1 MASLLA
7 KKLASYIGSTNQTV
21 SAGFFKSAVYPNGQ
35 HVAAIAHQNEYGA
48 TITIPEHEIM
58 LYRSI
63 KSDGTFNNNGRFV
76 KASKS
81 NFATTH
87 IVPEHDVVI
96 PPRPFFRPAIAEHK
110 KEWSEI
116 VRLTMKRGGTVED
129 ALEAV
134 GLQMQGDIRDAMD
147 AVVDPPLAD
156 MTIAMRKAR
165 GNNNAKPLNDTG
177 YMRSQITHAVD
188 SE

>member
-7 KKLASYIGSTNQTV
+7 KKLASYIGNANQTV
-21 SAGFFKSAVYPNGQ
+21 SAGFFKSAVYPDGQ
-35 HVAAIAHQNEYGA
+35 QVAAIAYQNEYG
-48 TITIPEHEIM
+48 TKITIPEREVT

-63 KSDGTFNNNGRFV
+63 KNDGTFNKNGRFV
-76 KASKS
+76 KAAKS
-81 NFATTH
+81 NFSTTH
-87 IVPEHDVVI
+87 TIPEHDVVI

-110 KEWSEI
+110 KEWCEI

-129 ALEAV
+129 ALETV

-147 AVVDPPLAD
+147 DVVDPPLSA
-156 MTIAMRKAR
+156 MAIAMRKKR
-165 GNNNAKPLNDTG
+165 GNNNTKPLNDTG

-188 SE
+188 SQ